1 MDLAHLDPIEE
12 AIPMKLKLE
21 QFERDFAEV
30 KEWIMQMNKLTM
42 EEMRHWIETPLASLM
57 RIDLFLKQWAKIT
70 KREITSL
77 TCKSQLHLETA
88 QFNDIQYLMDAHAKW
103 RSFLSK

>member
-1 MDLAHLDPIEE
+1 
-12 AIPMKLKLE
+12 MKLKLE

-57 RIDLFLKQWAKIT
+57 RIDLFLKQWAKI
-70 KREITSL
+70 KEKDITSL
-77 TCKSQLHLETA
+77 TCKVELHLENA
-88 QFNDIQYLMDAHAKW
+88 QFKDIQDLMDAYAKW
-103 RSFLSK
+103 HSALSQS